1 MRKSIKSSLLCLLAA
16 ASLSVNTHVY
26 AEDDTAELTA
36 DLAEETGE
44 NTEQEKAKRSETV
57 EKAELS
63 AEDAEKYLKKIGSA
77 DGYDIYYKD
86 KDFAD
91 SMWESVGGK
100 PASKKDYTDE
110 QQLIAEKVDK
120 LKKLGELAAID
131 TKTGQ
136 AAASF
141 KSGSKCDEGKLWV
154 SDAGRYFVMTDENAE
169 KVIRIRQV
177 ISTLDSKY
185 AFLSADGKTLELL
198 KKDMKRPEAVFTYDR
213 TEDGKCVYESGNG
226 DFAWLTADKE
236 HFLGSYRYG
245 AENESLRM
253 IIDDRSGVFG
263 IENKETGYI
272 WWSSPLEASQDK
284 SATALIADELR
295 SSNVLRYG
303 IPLNRSGNNVLRSG
317 VDTDCTFTVS
327 DIKNGIRVVYD
338 YTKAG
343 FKYPVEYTLEGD
355 HLRASVKVSEI
366 SESKASNV
374 ATEMTL
380 LGSFGAASD
389 KEEGYFVIPDGC
401 GALVR
406 FNNNRS
412 FQNNI
417 YQQRIYGGDV
427 TATPQTRGAV
437 SEQIYLPVYGIV
449 KEDNALLAVA
459 AKGDSNAYITA
470 NVSKQSNSSYNI
482 CNFTFILRGTD
493 NFLMSG
499 SNERY
504 TVFEKGRIKSDDIE
518 VLYYPISKKGADY
531 TDIAAKYR
539 QYLLDEQGVKI
550 RSKAEKSALY
560 LDLYGGMMKKKPI
573 LGIPVSLKTS
583 ITDYSQAADIISTLR
598 DGGVDDMVIS
608 YNNWTNDGIKNKVDT
623 DAKPSGKLGG
633 RSDFNKLTKLIDDCG
648 YEFYPVSDNRDFFSG
663 NGYWSFTSTAVRV
676 SGSYSQV
683 ISYDKAYGIPDGYR
697 KNMSLLS
704 PSYFGK
710 VCGEISGNYSDAG
723 LSGVSLASLT
733 SSLYGDYG
741 KKNISR
747 AKSKELL
754 ESGYEK
760 INSKLSGGILADS
773 ANAYALPYVS
783 HITGVPMSS
792 SRFDLFDEDIP
803 FYQLVMHGVIPYST
817 TAVNGDA
824 DPERLLLMAVATGSC
839 LSFDMIHSETS
850 RLKDTEYDVL
860 YYANYKHWTETAA
873 KEYQLLRPVL
883 SAVSDSFISDYKTDG
898 KIITATYENGT
909 VVKVDLENRTIDCG
923 SEHIRLSEEG
933 GIRY

>member
-1 MRKSIKSSLLCLLAA
+1 MRKSIKSFLLCLLAA
-16 ASLSVNTHVY
+16 ASLSVGTDAY
-26 AEDDTAELTA
+26 ADDDTEELSAALA
-36 DLAEETGE
+36 DEADKDG
-44 NTEQEKAKRSETV
+44 EQEKAKRSEAV

-63 AEDAEKYLKKIGSA
+63 AEEAEKFLKKIGSA

-86 KDFAD
+86 KDIAD
-91 SMWESVGGK
+91 SMWETVGGK
-100 PASKKDYTDE
+100 PASKKDYTAE
-110 QQLIAEKVDK
+110 QQLVADETEK
-120 LKKLGELAAID
+120 LKKLGELVAID

-154 SDAGRYFVMTDENAE
+154 SDAGRYFVITDEAAE
-169 KVIRIRQV
+169 KVVRVRQV
-177 ISTLDSKY
+177 ISTPDSKY
-185 AFLSADGKTLELL
+185 AFMSADGRELELL
-198 KKDMKRPEAVFTYDR
+198 KKDMKDTDEVLRYDGS
-213 TEDGKCVYESGNG
+213 EDGKCVYRSESGS
-226 DFAWLTADKE
+226 FAWVTADKA
-236 HFLGSYRYG
+236 HFLGAYRYG
-245 AENESLRM
+245 AENDSLRM
-253 IIDDRSGVFG
+253 IVDDRSAVFG
-263 IENKETGYI
+263 IEDKKTGYI
-272 WWSSPLEASQDK
+272 WWSSPIEASQDK
-284 SATALIADELR
+284 TATGLIADELR

-303 IPLNRSGNNVLRSG
+303 VPLNRSGNNVLRSG
-317 VDTDCTFTVS
+317 VDTDCTFTVT

-343 FKYPVEYTLEGD
+343 FRYPVEYTLEGD

-366 SESKASNV
+366 KESKASNV
-374 ATEMTL
+374 ATEMTV

-389 KEEGYFVIPDGC
+389 KEDGYFVIPDGC

-417 YQQRIYGGDV
+417 YQQRIYGSDI
-427 TATPQTRGAV
+427 TAVPQMRGAV

-449 KEDNALLAVA
+449 NGDNALLAVA

-504 TVFEKGRIKSDDIE
+504 TVFEKGEIKSDDIE

-531 TDIAAKYR
+531 TDIAARYR
-539 QYLLDEQGVKI
+539 QYLLEEQGVEI
-550 RSKAEKSALY
+550 RSKAGDSAMY
-560 LDLYGGMMKKKPI
+560 LDLYGGTMKKKPI

-583 ITDYSQAADIISTLR
+583 VTDYSQAADIISTLR
-598 DGGVDDMVIS
+598 EDGVDDMVIS

-623 DAKPSGKLGG
+623 GAKPSGKLGG
-633 RSDFNKLTKLIDDCG
+633 RSDFSKLTKLIDDSG
-648 YEFYPVSDNRDFFSG
+648 YELYPVSDNRDFFSG

-676 SGSYSQV
+676 SGAYSQV
-683 ISYDKAYGIPDGYR
+683 VSYDKAYGIPDGYR

-710 VCGEISGNYSDAG
+710 VSGEIADSYSKAG

-747 AKSKELL
+747 AKSEELL
-754 ESGYEK
+754 RKSYEK

-792 SRFDLFDEDIP
+792 GRFDLFDEDIP

-824 DPERLLLMAVATGSC
+824 DSERLLLMAAATGSC
-839 LSFDMIHSETS
+839 LSYDMIHSETS
-850 RLKDTEYDVL
+850 ELKDTEYDVL
-860 YYANYKHWTETAA
+860 YYANYKYWTDTAA
-873 KEYQLLRPVL
+873 KEYALLKPVL
-883 SAVSDSFISDYKTDG
+883 SAVSDSFISDYETDG
-898 KIITATYENGT
+898 SKITATYENGV
-909 VVKVDLENRTIDCG
+909 VVKVDLEKKTIDCG
-923 SEHIRLSEEG
+923 GEHIRLSEEG